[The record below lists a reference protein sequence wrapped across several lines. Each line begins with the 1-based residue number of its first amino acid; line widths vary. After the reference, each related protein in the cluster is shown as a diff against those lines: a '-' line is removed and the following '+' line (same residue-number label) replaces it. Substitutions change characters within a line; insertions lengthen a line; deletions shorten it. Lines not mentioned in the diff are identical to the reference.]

1 MNTIEIVL
9 LVSVIVLAIA
19 LLLTLGYIWLLLP
32 IRIKKI
38 ANDAIDENDAISDEE
53 ADFGEE
59 DED

>member
-1 MNTIEIVL
+1 MNTIEICL

-19 LLLTLGYIWLLLP
+19 LLLTVCYIWLFLP

-38 ANDAIDENDAISDEE
+38 ANDAIDENDAISYEE
-53 ADFGEE
+53 ADLGEE

>member
-19 LLLTLGYIWLLLP
+19 LILIAGYIWLLLP